1 MTVQKPNFT
10 PFEKLKVCG
19 NIIGT
24 RYIFQID
31 DYIPLIVGK
40 SIDNTPLVWAYAKL
54 SNNDVI
60 CVVNKNSSNHRQISC
75 ENLDD
80 LLLFKIKHPT
90 EEKWIIF
97 FKLIVSKWFIPEI
110 VKLDLRPFGLN
121 IYGDDDSLFIGNT
134 CLKDNNIVG
143 SEVFFKIGK

>member
-1 MTVQKPNFT
+1 MTVEKPNFT

-54 SNNDVI
+54 PNSDVI
-60 CVVNKNSSNHRQISC
+60 CVVDENRSNHQQISC

-80 LLLFKIKHPT
+80 LLLFKIKHPK

-97 FKLIVSKWFIPEI
+97 FKLIISKWFIPEI

-121 IYGDDDSLFIGNT
+121 IHGDNDSLFIGNT
-134 CLKDNNIVG
+134 SLV
-143 SEVFFKIGK
+143 SR